1 MTPERIAAEL
11 FSGPSR
17 AFAVRLWN
25 GAELP
30 PARDEGVKGCVVL
43 RDPQVLEAFL
53 PPAAELRLAEAFL
66 DGLFELEG
74 DAIGLLEAASRWE
87 GPRPSLS
94 LAAPALALVFRRTL
108 RRTLLREGR
117 GALQARLAGDRHSVP
132 RDGDAVRH
140 HYDVSDDFYRLFLDE
155 RMVYSCAYF
164 ATEGETLEAAQRAK
178 LDLVCRKLALAEG
191 ERFLDVG
198 CGWGALVEHAGA
210 RYGARALGVT
220 VSANQAAA
228 ARARAARVPGGR
240 VAVESADYR
249 TVRAA
254 DPFDKVASV
263 GMMEHV
269 GRARLREYL
278 EAVHRLLHP
287 GGLFL
292 NHAIAD
298 MSRGASQLRWARPRG
313 GGFIERYVFPDGELL
328 PIGEVVAAA
337 ERAGFEVRDVE
348 SLREHYAETLEQ
360 WLRRLEARWA
370 EAVSLAGER
379 RARVYRLYLASSAA
393 AFRTGRISV
402 FQLLLAKRTASGRA
416 EGIPRCRADWYVRPA
431 GGRDRCAA
439 TIDDGALRAPGPPLA
454 RDQVPAAKPRSSSGP
469 PGGQGQPHPA
479 APALARQPFVAGVV
493 LAAGSARRMGQ
504 NKLLLEVGGEAL
516 VRRAVRAAKE
526 GGLEPVLVVVGHE
539 AERVAA
545 ELRGLDCTVVPNERH
560 DLGMSTS
567 LDAGIA
573 AVPAGADAAV
583 VLLGDMP
590 FVEPAMVRA
599 LVRRRSESG
608 APLVTSRYGG
618 VAAPPTLYA
627 RALFPEL
634 RGGEGEGRGREV
646 VRRHAHEA
654 AFVDWPASALAD
666 VDEAADL
673 DRARAGI
680 GEEAR

>member
-1 MTPERIAAEL
+1 MTPERLAAEL

-25 GAELP
+25 GTELP
-30 PARDEGVKGCVVL
+30 PARDEGVRGRVVL
-43 RDPQVLEAFL
+43 RDPRALEGFL

-66 DGLFELEG
+66 DGLVELEG

-87 GPRPSLS
+87 GPRPSLA
-94 LAAPALALVFRRTL
+94 LAAPALALVL
-108 RRTLLREGR
+108 RRALRRKRPRE
-117 GALQARLAGDRHSVP
+117 LEARLEGGRHSVP
-132 RDGDAVRH
+132 RDEDAVRH

-164 ATEGETLEAAQRAK
+164 AREDEALEAAQRAK
-178 LDLVCRKLALAEG
+178 LDLVCRKLALSEG
-191 ERFLDVG
+191 DRFLDVG

-210 RYGARALGVT
+210 RYGARALGIT
-220 VSANQAAA
+220 VSANQVAA
-228 ARARAARVPGGR
+228 ARERGSRVRGGS
-240 VAVESADYR
+240 VTVESADYR
-249 TVRAA
+249 TVRARE
-254 DPFDKVASV
+254 PFDKIASV

-278 EAVHRLLHP
+278 EAVHRLLRP

-292 NHAIAD
+292 NHAITD
-298 MSRGASQLRWARPRG
+298 VSGGAAQIRWARPRG

-337 ERAGFEVRDVE
+337 ERAGFEVRDLE
-348 SLREHYAETLEQ
+348 SLREHYAETLAH
-360 WLRRLEARWA
+360 WLNRLEGRWG

-402 FQLLLAKRTASGRA
+402 FQLLLAKKTPAGRA
-416 EGIPRCRADWYVRPA
+416 EGIPRCRADWYDGLREVEARERP
-431 GGRDRCAA
+431 RV
-439 TIDDGALRAPGPPLA
+439 PGI
-454 RDQVPAAKPRSSSGP
+454 
-469 PGGQGQPHPA
+469 
-479 APALARQPFVAGVV
+479 V
-493 LAAGSARRMGQ
+493 LAAGSARRMGR
-504 NKLLLEVGGEAL
+504 NKLLLDVGGETL
-516 VRRAVRAAKE
+516 VRRTVRAAQA
-526 GGLEPVLVVVGHE
+526 GGLDPVLVVVGHE
-539 AERVAA
+539 SERVAL
-545 ELRGLDCTVVPNERH
+545 ELRGLGCVLVPNARH
-560 DLGMSTS
+560 ALGMSTS

-573 AVPAGADAAV
+573 AVPAGAEAAV

-590 FVEPAMVRA
+590 FVEPAMIEA
-599 LVRRRSESG
+599 LVRRRRETG
-608 APLVTSRYGG
+608 APLVASRYGG
-618 VAAPPTLYA
+618 VPAPPTLYA

-654 AFVDWPASALAD
+654 AWVDWPASALAD
-666 VDEAADL
+666 VDEAGDL
-673 DRARAGI
+673 ERVRAGL